1 MLGSLFDFA
10 KDMGKKLFTTD
21 AEAGLNILKHIEAN
35 NPGVKPINVV
45 YDDGVVTLSGVAK
58 THEAKEKAILM
69 AGNVEGVEKVIAD
82 DVDVDEPAPEPRPT
96 AAATG
101 TAAEAAPAVQYY
113 TIEKGDTLYAI
124 AKEFYGNGMKYPEI
138 FEANKEVIEDPD
150 KIYPGQKIRIPP
162 LA

>member
-35 NPGVKPINVV
+35 NPGVKPINVTF
-45 YDDGVVTLSGVAK
+45 DDGVVSLSGFAK
-58 THEAKEKAILM
+58 TAEAKEKAILM

-82 DVDVDEPAPEPRPT
+82 DVEVEPA
-96 AAATG
+96 AL
-101 TAAEAAPAVQYY
+101 EAAVAAPEVQYY
-113 TIEKGDTLYAI
+113 TIQKGDTLYGV

-138 FEANKEVIEDPD
+138 FEANREVIEDAD
-150 KIYPGQKIRIPP
+150 KIYPGQKIRIPA
-162 LA
+162 LAD